1 MMEPVINQAL
11 QAGHAGFVTDTYIQ
25 CISSS
30 LVV

>member
-11 QAGHAGFVTDTYIQ
+11 HAGHAGFDIDTYRQ

-30 LVV
+30 LIV